1 MTAQNAYSIIN
12 ASAGLKP
19 EKLPNQQTAGEK
31 SRRCTHMSMSHLI
44 VIAVIALIVL
54 GPEKLPQVAR
64 MVGKALAEFRRITG
78 DFRSTIETEMRELE
92 RETALKELRQSFPEH
107 VHYDLQETQEATI
120 APSTVGRARGGP
132 CFDRFGHQR
141 DGSGHRFREAE

>member
-1 MTAQNAYSIIN
+1 MSI
-12 ASAGLKP
+12 
-19 EKLPNQQTAGEK
+19 
-31 SRRCTHMSMSHLI
+31 SHLI

-78 DFRSTIETEMRELE
+78 DFRSTIEGEMREME

-107 VHYDLQETQEATI
+107 VHYDLQQTQEATMRLPQPA
-120 APSTVGRARGGP
+120 APGRPQPRPIGP
-132 CFDRFGHQR
+132 NETEAATA
-141 DGSGHRFREAE
+141 SGKPSNGEPTPA